1 MRLDTSKLIKKP
13 ELSESDTNYH
23 KLNRFYSPEMLDK
36 PEFRFNN
43 HLIELK
49 DADTELLE

>member
-1 MRLDTSKLIKKP
+1 MRLDTSKLIKKA
-13 ELSESDTNYH
+13 ELTENDTNYH
-23 KLNRFYSPEMLDK
+23 MMNRFYSPEMLEK
-36 PEFRFNN
+36 PEFRYNN